1 MTRLRA
7 VMASTVALLTAV
19 AACDRQGPNQVLEP
33 VTEETRFS
41 HGSTC
46 HATGTGLTAKVV
58 NEDVIG
64 QTIEIDDCDVG
75 AFFDEDGV
83 VKNAS
88 FVQTDATPAPNVQH
102 LVRVE
107 DARVEVTGSDFHVT
121 PDYAH
126 QIIHIG
132 YRDGATGVIAGNTL
146 TGFKRAGILLDG
158 AGTAATIERNE
169 VTGVGEKTTG
179 WAENGIQIS
188 RGATGTV
195 TDNRISDHWWDK
207 NDFLSSGLLVFAADE
222 VTAQRNTLEGNDG
235 SLLLIGDRNNA
246 VQNVVRATA
255 PDGSRDGT
263 QHFGAVVSGENNG
276 VRQTDFT
283 TATGADAGVFVF
295 SGSANTKLIRN
306 SFSDGFGVPIVDN
319 GDGTKLPRPFV
330 P

>member
-7 VMASTVALLTAV
+7 VMASAVALLTGV

-33 VTEETRFS
+33 VTDETRFS

-64 QTIEIDDCDVG
+64 ATIEIGDCDVG

-88 FVQTDATPAPNVQH
+88 FVQTDATPAPNVQD

-107 DARVEVTGSDFHVT
+107 GAQVDVTDSDFHVA
-121 PDYAH
+121 PDYVH
-126 QIIHIG
+126 QIVHIG

-158 AGTAATIERNE
+158 EGTSATIQRNE
-169 VTGVGEKTTG
+169 VVGVGEKATG

-195 TDNRISDHWWDK
+195 TDNRISDHWWDE

-235 SLLLIGDRNNA
+235 SILLFGDRNNA
-246 VQNVVRATA
+246 IHNVVRATA
-255 PDGSRDGT
+255 PDDSKDGT
-263 QHFGAVVSGENNG
+263 LHFGAIVSGEDNG
-276 VRQTDFT
+276 VRQNDFT
-283 TATGADAGVFVF
+283 TATQADAGIFVF
-295 SGSANTKLIRN
+295 AGSANTKLIRN
-306 SFSDGFGVPIVDN
+306 SFDGEFAFEIVDN
-319 GDGTKLPRPFV
+319 GDGTKLPQPFV